1 MANSRELAQFA
12 SFVNFTGS
20 SIGFST
26 HFNVSGVSTFTNA
39 VIFDNTG
46 YIQVPAGNTA
56 QRDITGIAVTFGQVR
71 YNTQLS
77 QFEGF
82 GAGDAWGSLGG
93 VKDVDGDTFIR
104 AESAAGEDE
113 DKLEFLTGDTTR
125 VVIDSTGQV
134 GIGTTIPNATL
145 DVTGN
150 INIVGV
156 STFSDN
162 VEVPSDSKKILLGA
176 EKEMQVFH
184 NGTDSLIKDTRNSG
198 SVKIQADKFAVID
211 KDASETMLFAT
222 VGAAVTLSYGGN
234 TKFETTSTGIKISN
248 GTTATIVGPDEIVI
262 DPATVGDNTG
272 TVRIKGDLFVDGTQT
287 QINSTTLELADF
299 VVGVATTATTDL
311 LTDGAGIGIGS
322 DKTFLY
328 EHNSGTN
335 PSLKSSE
342 NLNVA
347 SGKVYQIGETERLS
361 TDTLSVGT
369 GATVHSPDSNVLT
382 LGTNS
387 SERIRVDSSGRVLIG
402 TTVEGHTSAQN
413 LTVGNNTSG
422 HSGITI
428 RSSPSYIGS
437 LYFSDATSSPAE
449 YSGFLQYSHNG
460 NFLSLGTDTTEKLR
474 ITSDGR
480 VLLGIQ
486 TPRAG
491 VFNTNLITPFFQME
505 SAGQV
510 DHNRMMTLV
519 SNPGSTGG
527 YEPVF
532 IFGKSRGTSAGD
544 FGAVGNNDGLG
555 IISFQGADGA
565 ELVEA
570 ARISAAVDGAVN
582 TANDMPGRLDFWVT
596 KDGASAPV
604 NPTMRIHNTGYMNVG
619 GYIDSNDI
627 NRLNGINSLQGT
639 HIATISGYQSTG
651 GSTQDTMLF
660 NAVNAS
666 GSANAS
672 GCAVKVYRNDTTLR
686 SINAAGTV
694 NTSGND
700 YAEYMVKAGDF
711 TIAKGDICGV
721 NAQGKLTNVF
731 ADAVTFVVKST
742 DPSYVGGDTW
752 DTAAGE
758 EPGGYDDTRTG
769 EELEAAKVAYQEQ
782 LEIVRQTVDRIAFSG
797 QTPVN
802 VTGSTPGQ
810 HIIPTA
816 NSDGSISG
824 TAKSE
829 GDLTLAE
836 YMSSVGKVIAI
847 EEDGRAKIIVKVS

>member
-1 MANSRELAQFA
+1 MASVIRGSGESTLGGALDVQGVLTYEDVTSVDAVGIITAQA
-12 SFVNFTGS
+12 GVDISNTIVPNNDSTIRYDDTDFVINVDPNNVRGS
-20 SIGFST
+20 SKFKI
-26 HFNVSGVSTFTNA
+26 NVDTVNA
-39 VIFDNTG
+39 VTIDDNRR
-46 YIQVPAGNTA
+46 I
-56 QRDITGIAVTFGQVR
+56 
-71 YNTQLS
+71 
-77 QFEGF
+77 
-82 GAGDAWGSLGG
+82 
-93 VKDVDGDTFIR
+93 
-104 AESAAGEDE
+104 
-113 DKLEFLTGDTTR
+113 
-125 VVIDSTGQV
+125 
-134 GIGTTIPNATL
+134 GIGTNNPDEL
-145 DVTGN
+145 LE
-150 INIVGV
+150 VG
-156 STFSDN
+156 
-162 VEVPSDSKKILLGA
+162 
-176 EKEMQVFH
+176 
-184 NGTDSLIKDTRNSG
+184 NGTAVGGLKVSG
-198 SVKIQADKFAVID
+198 Q
-211 KDASETMLFAT
+211 
-222 VGAAVTLSYGGN
+222 
-234 TKFETTSTGIKISN
+234 STGITDEGLTFDWVSSGSAARFFSESAGDSIIQFYTTSS
-248 GTTATIVGPDEIVI
+248 GTRGERL
-262 DPATVGDNTG
+262 
-272 TVRIKGDLFVDGTQT
+272 RITSDGK
-287 QINSTTLELADF
+287 
-299 VVGVATTATTDL
+299 
-311 LTDGAGIGIGS
+311 IGIGT
-322 DKTFLY
+322 D
-328 EHNSGTN
+328 N
-335 PSLKSSE
+335 PQAQFDMLHG
-342 NLNVA
+342 A
-347 SGKVYQIGETERLS
+347 IRLS
-361 TDTLSVGT
+361 RTASYTS
-369 GATVHSPDSNVLT
+369 H
-382 LGTNS
+382 
-387 SERIRVDSSGRVLIG
+387 
-402 TTVEGHTSAQN
+402 VEF
-413 LTVGNNTSG
+413 
-422 HSGITI
+422 GITHAGA
-428 RSSPSYIGS
+428 SDYGS
-437 LYFSDATSSPAE
+437 LYFDNSNATGDYVFRTTSSN
-449 YSGFLQYSHNG
+449 S
-460 NFLSLGTDTTEKLR
+460 EKLR

-694 NTSGND
+694 NTGGND

>member
-1 MANSRELAQFA
+1 MASVIRGSGESTLGGALDVQGVLTYEDVTSVDAVGIITAQA
-12 SFVNFTGS
+12 GVDISNTIVPNNDSTIRYDDTDFVINVDPNNVRGS
-20 SIGFST
+20 SKFKI
-26 HFNVSGVSTFTNA
+26 NVDTVNA
-39 VIFDNTG
+39 VTIDDNRR
-46 YIQVPAGNTA
+46 I
-56 QRDITGIAVTFGQVR
+56 
-71 YNTQLS
+71 
-77 QFEGF
+77 
-82 GAGDAWGSLGG
+82 
-93 VKDVDGDTFIR
+93 
-104 AESAAGEDE
+104 
-113 DKLEFLTGDTTR
+113 
-125 VVIDSTGQV
+125 
-134 GIGTTIPNATL
+134 GIGTNNPDEL
-145 DVTGN
+145 LE
-150 INIVGV
+150 VG
-156 STFSDN
+156 
-162 VEVPSDSKKILLGA
+162 
-176 EKEMQVFH
+176 
-184 NGTDSLIKDTRNSG
+184 NGTAVGGLKVSG
-198 SVKIQADKFAVID
+198 Q
-211 KDASETMLFAT
+211 
-222 VGAAVTLSYGGN
+222 
-234 TKFETTSTGIKISN
+234 STGITDEGLTFDWVSSGSAARFFSESAGDSIIQFYTTSS
-248 GTTATIVGPDEIVI
+248 GTRGERL
-262 DPATVGDNTG
+262 
-272 TVRIKGDLFVDGTQT
+272 RITSDGK
-287 QINSTTLELADF
+287 
-299 VVGVATTATTDL
+299 
-311 LTDGAGIGIGS
+311 IGIGT
-322 DKTFLY
+322 D
-328 EHNSGTN
+328 N
-335 PSLKSSE
+335 PQAQFDMLHG
-342 NLNVA
+342 A
-347 SGKVYQIGETERLS
+347 IRLS
-361 TDTLSVGT
+361 RTASYTS
-369 GATVHSPDSNVLT
+369 H
-382 LGTNS
+382 
-387 SERIRVDSSGRVLIG
+387 
-402 TTVEGHTSAQN
+402 VEF
-413 LTVGNNTSG
+413 
-422 HSGITI
+422 GITHAGA
-428 RSSPSYIGS
+428 SDYGS
-437 LYFSDATSSPAE
+437 LYFDNSNATGDYVFRTTSSN
-449 YSGFLQYSHNG
+449 S
-460 NFLSLGTDTTEKLR
+460 EKLR

-752 DTAAGE
+752 DTVAGE

-769 EELEAAKVAYQEQ
+769 EELEAAKVAFKEQ
-782 LEIVRQTVDRIAFSG
+782 LEVVRQTVDRIAFSG

>member
-1 MANSRELAQFA
+1 MASVIRGSGESTLGGALDVQGVLTYEDVTSVDAVGIITAQA
-12 SFVNFTGS
+12 GVDISNTIVPNNDSTIRYDDTDFVINVDPNNVRGS
-20 SIGFST
+20 SKFKI
-26 HFNVSGVSTFTNA
+26 NVDTVNA
-39 VIFDNTG
+39 VTIDDNRR
-46 YIQVPAGNTA
+46 I
-56 QRDITGIAVTFGQVR
+56 
-71 YNTQLS
+71 
-77 QFEGF
+77 
-82 GAGDAWGSLGG
+82 
-93 VKDVDGDTFIR
+93 
-104 AESAAGEDE
+104 
-113 DKLEFLTGDTTR
+113 
-125 VVIDSTGQV
+125 
-134 GIGTTIPNATL
+134 GIGTNNPDEL
-145 DVTGN
+145 LE
-150 INIVGV
+150 VG
-156 STFSDN
+156 
-162 VEVPSDSKKILLGA
+162 
-176 EKEMQVFH
+176 
-184 NGTDSLIKDTRNSG
+184 NGTAVGGLKVSG
-198 SVKIQADKFAVID
+198 Q
-211 KDASETMLFAT
+211 
-222 VGAAVTLSYGGN
+222 
-234 TKFETTSTGIKISN
+234 STGITDEGLTFDWVSSGSAARFFSESAGDSIIQFYTTSS
-248 GTTATIVGPDEIVI
+248 GTRGERL
-262 DPATVGDNTG
+262 
-272 TVRIKGDLFVDGTQT
+272 RITSDGK
-287 QINSTTLELADF
+287 
-299 VVGVATTATTDL
+299 
-311 LTDGAGIGIGS
+311 IGIGT
-322 DKTFLY
+322 D
-328 EHNSGTN
+328 N
-335 PSLKSSE
+335 PQAQFDMLHG
-342 NLNVA
+342 A
-347 SGKVYQIGETERLS
+347 IRLS
-361 TDTLSVGT
+361 RTASYTS
-369 GATVHSPDSNVLT
+369 H
-382 LGTNS
+382 
-387 SERIRVDSSGRVLIG
+387 
-402 TTVEGHTSAQN
+402 VEF
-413 LTVGNNTSG
+413 
-422 HSGITI
+422 GITHAGA
-428 RSSPSYIGS
+428 SDYGS
-437 LYFSDATSSPAE
+437 LYFDNSNATGDYVFRTTSSN
-449 YSGFLQYSHNG
+449 S
-460 NFLSLGTDTTEKLR
+460 EKLR

>member
-1 MANSRELAQFA
+1 MASVIRGSGESTLGGALDVQGVLTYEDVTSVDAVGIITAQA
-12 SFVNFTGS
+12 GVDISNTIVPNNDSTIRYDDTDFVINVDPNNVRGS
-20 SIGFST
+20 SKFKI
-26 HFNVSGVSTFTNA
+26 NVDTVNA
-39 VIFDNTG
+39 VTIDDNRR
-46 YIQVPAGNTA
+46 I
-56 QRDITGIAVTFGQVR
+56 
-71 YNTQLS
+71 
-77 QFEGF
+77 
-82 GAGDAWGSLGG
+82 
-93 VKDVDGDTFIR
+93 
-104 AESAAGEDE
+104 
-113 DKLEFLTGDTTR
+113 
-125 VVIDSTGQV
+125 
-134 GIGTTIPNATL
+134 GIGTNNPDEL
-145 DVTGN
+145 LE
-150 INIVGV
+150 VG
-156 STFSDN
+156 
-162 VEVPSDSKKILLGA
+162 
-176 EKEMQVFH
+176 
-184 NGTDSLIKDTRNSG
+184 NGTAVGGLKVSG
-198 SVKIQADKFAVID
+198 Q
-211 KDASETMLFAT
+211 
-222 VGAAVTLSYGGN
+222 
-234 TKFETTSTGIKISN
+234 STGITDEGLTFDWVSSGSAARFFSESAGDSIIQFYTTSS
-248 GTTATIVGPDEIVI
+248 GTRGERL
-262 DPATVGDNTG
+262 
-272 TVRIKGDLFVDGTQT
+272 RITSDGK
-287 QINSTTLELADF
+287 
-299 VVGVATTATTDL
+299 
-311 LTDGAGIGIGS
+311 IGIGT
-322 DKTFLY
+322 D
-328 EHNSGTN
+328 N
-335 PSLKSSE
+335 PQAQFDMLHG
-342 NLNVA
+342 A
-347 SGKVYQIGETERLS
+347 IRLS
-361 TDTLSVGT
+361 RTASYTS
-369 GATVHSPDSNVLT
+369 H
-382 LGTNS
+382 
-387 SERIRVDSSGRVLIG
+387 
-402 TTVEGHTSAQN
+402 VEF
-413 LTVGNNTSG
+413 
-422 HSGITI
+422 GITHA
-428 RSSPSYIGS
+428 SASDYGS
-437 LYFSDATSSPAE
+437 LYFDNSNATGDYVFRTTSSN
-449 YSGFLQYSHNG
+449 S
-460 NFLSLGTDTTEKLR
+460 EKLR

>member
-1 MANSRELAQFA
+1 MASVIRGSGESTLGGALDVQGVLTYEDVTSVDAVGIITAQA
-12 SFVNFTGS
+12 GVDISNTIVPNNDSTIRYDDTDFVINVDPNNVRGS
-20 SIGFST
+20 SKFKI
-26 HFNVSGVSTFTNA
+26 NVDTVNA
-39 VIFDNTG
+39 VTIDDNRR
-46 YIQVPAGNTA
+46 I
-56 QRDITGIAVTFGQVR
+56 
-71 YNTQLS
+71 
-77 QFEGF
+77 
-82 GAGDAWGSLGG
+82 
-93 VKDVDGDTFIR
+93 
-104 AESAAGEDE
+104 
-113 DKLEFLTGDTTR
+113 
-125 VVIDSTGQV
+125 
-134 GIGTTIPNATL
+134 GIGTNNPDEL
-145 DVTGN
+145 LE
-150 INIVGV
+150 VG
-156 STFSDN
+156 
-162 VEVPSDSKKILLGA
+162 
-176 EKEMQVFH
+176 
-184 NGTDSLIKDTRNSG
+184 NGTAVGGLKVSG
-198 SVKIQADKFAVID
+198 Q
-211 KDASETMLFAT
+211 
-222 VGAAVTLSYGGN
+222 
-234 TKFETTSTGIKISN
+234 STGITDEGLTFDWVSSGSAARFFSESAGDSIIQFYTTSS
-248 GTTATIVGPDEIVI
+248 GTRGERL
-262 DPATVGDNTG
+262 
-272 TVRIKGDLFVDGTQT
+272 RITSDGK
-287 QINSTTLELADF
+287 
-299 VVGVATTATTDL
+299 
-311 LTDGAGIGIGS
+311 IGIGT
-322 DKTFLY
+322 D
-328 EHNSGTN
+328 N
-335 PSLKSSE
+335 PQAQFDMLHG
-342 NLNVA
+342 A
-347 SGKVYQIGETERLS
+347 IRLS
-361 TDTLSVGT
+361 RTASYTS
-369 GATVHSPDSNVLT
+369 H
-382 LGTNS
+382 
-387 SERIRVDSSGRVLIG
+387 
-402 TTVEGHTSAQN
+402 VEFGVTHASA
-413 LTVGNNTSG
+413 SD
-422 HSGITI
+422 
-428 RSSPSYIGS
+428 YGS
-437 LYFSDATSSPAE
+437 LYFDNSNATGDYVFRTTSSN
-449 YSGFLQYSHNG
+449 S
-460 NFLSLGTDTTEKLR
+460 EKLR

>member
-1 MANSRELAQFA
+1 MLHGAIRLSRTA
-12 SFVNFTGS
+12 SYTSHVEFGITHAGS
-20 SIGFST
+20 S
-26 HFNVSGVSTFTNA
+26 
-39 VIFDNTG
+39 D
-46 YIQVPAGNTA
+46 Y
-56 QRDITGIAVTFGQVR
+56 
-71 YNTQLS
+71 
-77 QFEGF
+77 
-82 GAGDAWGSLGG
+82 
-93 VKDVDGDTFIR
+93 
-104 AESAAGEDE
+104 
-113 DKLEFLTGDTTR
+113 
-125 VVIDSTGQV
+125 
-134 GIGTTIPNATL
+134 
-145 DVTGN
+145 
-150 INIVGV
+150 
-156 STFSDN
+156 
-162 VEVPSDSKKILLGA
+162 
-176 EKEMQVFH
+176 
-184 NGTDSLIKDTRNSG
+184 
-198 SVKIQADKFAVID
+198 
-211 KDASETMLFAT
+211 
-222 VGAAVTLSYGGN
+222 
-234 TKFETTSTGIKISN
+234 
-248 GTTATIVGPDEIVI
+248 
-262 DPATVGDNTG
+262 
-272 TVRIKGDLFVDGTQT
+272 
-287 QINSTTLELADF
+287 
-299 VVGVATTATTDL
+299 
-311 LTDGAGIGIGS
+311 
-322 DKTFLY
+322 
-328 EHNSGTN
+328 
-335 PSLKSSE
+335 
-342 NLNVA
+342 
-347 SGKVYQIGETERLS
+347 
-361 TDTLSVGT
+361 
-369 GATVHSPDSNVLT
+369 
-382 LGTNS
+382 
-387 SERIRVDSSGRVLIG
+387 
-402 TTVEGHTSAQN
+402 
-413 LTVGNNTSG
+413 
-422 HSGITI
+422 
-428 RSSPSYIGS
+428 GS
-437 LYFSDATSSPAE
+437 LYFDNSNATGDYVFRTTSSN
-449 YSGFLQYSHNG
+449 S
-460 NFLSLGTDTTEKLR
+460 EKLR

-742 DPSYVGGDTW
+742 DPSYVGGDAW
-752 DTAAGE
+752 DTSLGE

-782 LEIVRQTVDRIAFSG
+782 LEAVRQTVDRIAFSG

-802 VTGSTPGQ
+802 VTGTTPGQ

-816 NSDGSISG
+816 NSNGSISG

-829 GDLTLAE
+829 ADLTLAE

-847 EEDGRAKIIVKVS
+847 EKDGRAKIIVKVA